1 MTQNHKWRKIK
12 NDPKSKMTQNQKSPK
27 IKNDPNFV
35 ELSRKSVESQKKF
48 RREPAES
55 IKVRRVSNKK
65 MSQFKKCLTL
75 KKVSNSKNISNSRNV
90 SNSKNASNS
99 KMFKI

>member
-1 MTQNHKWRKIK
+1 
-12 NDPKSKMTQNQKSPK
+12 MTQNQKSPK

-65 MSQFKKCLTL
+65 MSQIQKK
-75 KKVSNSKNISNSRNV
+75 SQIQKNISYSRDV
-90 SNSKNASNS
+90 RLQ
-99 KMFKI
+99 FKKRLKFEYVQNFKK

>member
-12 NDPKSKMTQNQKSPK
+12 NDP
-27 IKNDPNFV
+27 NFV
-35 ELSRKSVESQKKF
+35 ELSRESVGSQKKF

-65 MSQFKKCLTL
+65 MSQIKKCPTLKKSQNKKHLKFKKCLQFKKRLKFKNVQNL
-75 KKVSNSKNISNSRNV
+75 KKR
-90 SNSKNASNS
+90 
-99 KMFKI
+99 

>member
-1 MTQNHKWRKIK
+1 
-12 NDPKSKMTQNQKSPK
+12 MTQNQKSPK

-65 MSQFKKCLTL
+65 MSQIKKVSQIKKCLTL

>member
-1 MTQNHKWRKIK
+1 
-12 NDPKSKMTQNQKSPK
+12 MTQNQKSPK

-75 KKVSNSKNISNSRNV
+75 KKSQIQKTSQIQEMSPIQKTPQIQKCSKFKKRGK
-90 SNSKNASNS
+90 SK
-99 KMFKI
+99 